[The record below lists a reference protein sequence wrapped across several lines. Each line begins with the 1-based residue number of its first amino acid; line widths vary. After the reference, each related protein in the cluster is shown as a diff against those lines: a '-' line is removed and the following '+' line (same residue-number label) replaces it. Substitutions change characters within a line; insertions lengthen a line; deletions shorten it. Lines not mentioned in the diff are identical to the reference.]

1 MNTWVMIGAV
11 AVAVVGGW
19 AFVLPKAASGY
30 EVKAMSA
37 KEMTQAKAVIVD
49 IRRPDEWAAT
59 GVIKGAKLITFTD
72 QASFLAQLGPVPAGS
87 PLVIIC
93 QSGRRSGAAAAAL
106 QEIWMGQLSPTRA
119 VCRHGLRIKG
129 KSQNRKCKEGA
140 PYAPSTP

>member
-11 AVAVVGGW
+11 AVAVVGVW

-106 QEIWMGQLSPTRA
+106 AGNLDGPIISYAGGMSAWIADKGQITKP
-119 VCRHGLRIKG
+119 KM
-129 KSQNRKCKEGA
+129 
-140 PYAPSTP
+140 